1 MKILLTGATGWIGS
15 HVARELLCLGHEV
28 HATVREGSGR
38 ERIADLR
45 ELKIH
50 VGAIDALPIKPD
62 LVISLAW
69 IASPGR
75 FLDSEDNFHCLEVT
89 KRLIS
94 KVDCRVIVSGS
105 CFEFDTQIGKLSE
118 DSPTLPTS
126 IYARCKDELRQ
137 ILVKRR
143 NSAWLRFFYQYG
155 PWETRGRFVPSIIQA
170 VLDDKDAKL
179 SPGDQKRDYL
189 HVEDVA
195 TAVCAVA
202 ESKLEGTVNV
212 GSGEAVKTGD
222 IGRIIG
228 EIGGRPDRILIGA
241 LPYWK
246 GEPMLIVAD
255 NSKLR
260 STGWAPRH
268 SLVGGLQGTFNWWK
282 GRS

>member
-15 HVARELLCLGHEV
+15 HVARELLGLGHEV
-28 HATVREGSGR
+28 HATVREGSSR
-38 ERIADLR
+38 DRIADLPQ
-45 ELKIH
+45 LKIH

-75 FLDSEDNFHCLEVT
+75 FLDSEDNFHCLEAT
-89 KRLIS
+89 KSLIS

-228 EIGGRPDRILIGA
+228 EVGGRPDRILIGA

-260 STGWAPRH
+260 SVGWAPRH
-268 SLVGGLQGTFNWWK
+268 SLVGGLQSTFNWWK
-282 GRS
+282 ERS